1 MFLLMNFIKVSEYRW
16 KFHKSRRDNKN
27 PCWNKTRAIIKSSQP
42 WKGGKLGWPSR
53 GFVQRGQLWKPEK
66 YSRTFRI
73 AGGPDCSCLQ
83 RKQFSFKHSGGIASI
98 STEKNLL
105 FLWIV
110 LPGNQNK
117 KQRQCDLP
125 MIHFKFLWYMYFSW
139 GQVSNSFITSLLR
152 GTGIQKISFRG
163 IFPISIMVQKEEN
176 IRKTKQNTHYLYIL
190 MFC

>member
-1 MFLLMNFIKVSEYRW
+1 MLTKKNIDINVHLEFSFLNQMFLLMNFIKVSEYRW

-125 MIHFKFLWYMYFSW
+125 MIHFKFLWYYYSHEVKWVIGLLPVYFAAP
-139 GQVSNSFITSLLR
+139 GFRKYLLEVY
-152 GTGIQKISFRG
+152 
-163 IFPISIMVQKEEN
+163 FPSA
-176 IRKTKQNTHYLYIL
+176 
-190 MFC
+190 